1 MIMTSVLF
9 KLIKIFHT
17 VLSRKPSWPC
27 AVTESVPNSNLVRA
41 AIFFFPFFFFFPTF
55 PFPGISIF
63 FFFLPWMANS
73 WRWGLLSCQIPRG
86 GDKKRGRMPRPSST
100 LQHLSLI
107 AQSNSAVLS
116 ISMCDFLF
124 QLTSSFVIALGFLL
138 RLHAA
143 TTCTNL

>member
-41 AIFFFPFFFFFPTF
+41 AIFFSFLFFFFLLFLF
-55 PFPGISIF
+55 RALA